1 MANTK
6 ALLIGAGLLLI
17 GGGVW
22 YIGHRQRRDTRQSN
36 NATQDPSDP
45 ATKLAKEWYTVLN
58 TDKDTFGNGYTAGWY
73 FRSPDQSDINKIYNV
88 ALRTYNYKKVQTVFS
103 TICANTLTLPVAI
116 DQAIGKVSDAVK
128 NTNNYIAMK
137 KIVTTAATKMYS
149 CKKDGTLNKMPGT
162 STLLSANIAKNECAG
177 AFVDEKK
184 LTVNGKAEQYY
195 IFLRSVENGTPAYF
209 AILKSACKLM

>member
-1 MANTK
+1 M
-6 ALLIGAGLLLI
+6 LLL
-17 GGGVW
+17 GGGIW
-22 YIGHRQRRDTRQSN
+22 YISHRDRRDARQSN
-36 NATQDPSDP
+36 NATSDPSDP
-45 ATKLAKEWYTVLN
+45 ATKFAKEWYSALN
-58 TDKDTFGNGYTAGWY
+58 VDRNTFGNGYTAGWY
-73 FRSPDQSDINKIYNV
+73 FRSPDQADINRIYNI
-88 ALRTYNYKKVQTVFS
+88 ALKTYNYAKVQKVFS
-103 TICANTLTLPVAI
+103 SLTANTLTLPVAI

-128 NTNNYIAMK
+128 NANNYIGMK
-137 KIVTTAATKMYS
+137 KVVTTAATKMYS

-162 STLLSANIAKNECAG
+162 STLLSANIAKNECVG